1 MFVRDDV
8 VVRRQRQ
15 KLDDGALPEDAGE
28 LNYALTRLAQRYL
41 EAKGLRY
48 STLNEIM
55 GVFTCAAQEF
65 YRRWAIPYEDLKIQE
80 NGDVAPKF
88 PPNSSLK

>member
-1 MFVRDDV
+1 MPYIKSE
-8 VVRRQRQ
+8 QRQ

-28 LNYALTRLAQRYL
+28 LNYAMTRLVHRYL

-55 GVFTCAAQEF
+55 GVFACAAQEF

-80 NGDVAPKF
+80 NGDVAPKISAES
-88 PPNSSLK
+88 PSK